1 MSEMQELMEEIL
13 KRMQRKY
20 KGLLEIERITKELA
34 ELLSAGDRESVQLL
48 MNMREEEI
56 ESTGK
61 EDLALRELLN
71 AMDRDTRQYFANM
84 MNGCFDSSAED
95 FLEKKICQL
104 GEQTR
109 NVCAKTVQLD
119 KVLSMKVAGKESY
132 YQK

>member
-71 AMDRDTRQYFANM
+71 AMDCDTRQYFVNM
-84 MNGCFDSSAED
+84 MNGCVDSSAED